1 MCLQLT
7 IIFIIYILLKC
18 YKINHTC
25 SILFKYILP
34 MYLFLIKN
42 IDHSENSLYILNKVF
57 NIDFTNFHP
66 NSRTN
71 YILDG

>member
-1 MCLQLT
+1 
-7 IIFIIYILLKC
+7 
-18 YKINHTC
+18 
-25 SILFKYILP
+25 

-42 IDHSENSLYILNKVF
+42 IDHSENSLHILNKVF

-71 YILDG
+71 FIPDGKLLF